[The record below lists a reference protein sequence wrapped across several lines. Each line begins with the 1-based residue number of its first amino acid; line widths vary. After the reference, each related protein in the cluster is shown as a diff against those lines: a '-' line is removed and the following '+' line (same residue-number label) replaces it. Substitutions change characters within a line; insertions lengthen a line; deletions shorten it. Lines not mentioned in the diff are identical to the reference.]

1 MSDKDIV
8 LEEIIEKFKTKIK
21 AVHALKLDA
30 CFEIDDLENLKC
42 GLNNQIEDL
51 QNQMIKE
58 ASEHSVNAFLLK
70 EQAND

>member
-8 LEEIIEKFKTKIK
+8 LEQIIERFTTKIK
-21 AVHALKLDA
+21 ALHELKLDA
-30 CFEIDDLENLKC
+30 NFEIDDLKNLQC
-42 GLNNQIEDL
+42 GLDNQIEDL
-51 QNQMIKE
+51 RNQFLKE